1 MLFNFFVGLISLSY
15 PYPNFPIF
23 DWKHGIKHLK
33 KNSKDFLSSAIAK
46 CVLNYMFEKSPD
58 VLLVRWPQCHQITEC
73 ASHKNTIKMRNDAD
87 LMDPIHSA
95 QERSR
100 ATIYNVATITFY
112 ITAHPATGIS
122 RTSIYYLLPPP
133 EKWKEKCILL

>member
-46 CVLNYMFEKSPD
+46 CIELHVWKKPWCVVGEVTTAPSDYRMCESQK
-58 VLLVRWPQCHQITEC
+58 
-73 ASHKNTIKMRNDAD
+73 
-87 LMDPIHSA
+87 
-95 QERSR
+95 
-100 ATIYNVATITFY
+100 YN
-112 ITAHPATGIS
+112 
-122 RTSIYYLLPPP
+122 
-133 EKWKEKCILL
+133 